1 MSQFFGC
8 IALHAQINVADV
20 AAQMTTSLDFFQPD
34 AVGVYQTEEVF
45 ICNKFLFNTPESVHT
60 SRICQNERYVV
71 AASCRLDNREEIAA
85 KIQLENPLEKSD
97 HDYLLAAYTFYQE
110 KCVEHLLGDFSFVV
124 WDKEKKTLFMAK
136 DHLGIKPL
144 FYYLDENILVFS
156 TYIQGIK
163 AVEGINLFLDKLYI
177 ARELKNFSPTFEDT
191 FFEHIKRLK
200 PAHYIQF
207 IPDSHQLYEQK
218 YWELTPVDISAFQTE
233 DEIYTELRRLFT
245 EAVVC
250 RTRTHKN
257 IGCQLSGGLDSSAIA
272 VLLSRNLD
280 KNRLH
285 TYSFVLNDKTRA
297 YSERGIDEQE
307 TQNTIIEY
315 ADLKRENHHKIEEF
329 HYKDVFEE
337 LEISNLIMGGYSSS
351 DAIWQDTLFKRAGEE
366 SQVGFMMS
374 GFPGD
379 ECVSNDGTLYYFDFL
394 GKFDLKK
401 IIVFL
406 REKRLRGVKRILTYY
421 LAKWNGTYNLG
432 YHKLQLKR
440 NLLNLHSIYIKI
452 LPRRDPYAYAFFPTF
467 KEIIKNEVCRPHT
480 CHRTESEGLYAL
492 LYGLETV
499 YPLADIRLISMVYS
513 LPSELFNYQPFTR
526 NLFRN
531 ICKGILPEQIRLQVK
546 VNGALTLAF
555 AEYWQT
561 QQLKEL
567 QESNLKDQCTMYIS
581 DYENLNLPKFMYRNK
596 RILLYK
602 IDYLINKNSNFRLK

>member
-45 ICNKFLFNTPESVHT
+45 ICNKFLFNTPESVYT
-60 SRICQNERYVV
+60 TRICQNKRYVV
-71 AASCRLDNREEIAA
+71 AASCRLDNRAEIAA

-124 WDKEKKTLFMAK
+124 WDKEKKTLFMTK

-163 AVEGINLFLDKLYI
+163 AVEGINLSLDKLYI

-207 IPDSHQLYEQK
+207 IPDSQHLHEQR

-233 DEIYTELRRLFT
+233 EEIYTELRRLFK

-307 TQNTIIEY
+307 TQNMIIEY

-329 HYKDVFEE
+329 HYKDIFEE

-379 ECVSNDGTLYYFDFL
+379 ECVSNSGSLYFYDYLGNRNWKELFRLIQTEKIKGLRKIGSYF
-394 GKFDLKK
+394 K
-401 IIVFL
+401 
-406 REKRLRGVKRILTYY
+406 
-421 LAKWNGTYNLG
+421 AKYHGTYFVA
-432 YHKLQLKR
+432 YRDIQEER
-440 NLLNLHSIYIKI
+440 NLLHPESEYNKLLKI
-452 LPRRDPYAYAFFPTF
+452 DTEAFKFYPTF
-467 KEIIKNEVCRPHT
+467 KAYLKKQICRPHT
-480 CHRTESEGLYAL
+480 CHRTESEGFYAL
-492 LYGLETV
+492 QYNMETV

-526 NLFRN
+526 NIFRN

-567 QESNLKDQCTMYIS
+567 QESNLKDQYTMYIS
-581 DYENLNLPKFMYRNK
+581 DYENLDLPKFMYRNK

>member
-8 IALHAQINVADV
+8 IALNPQINVADV
-20 AAQMTTSLDFFQPD
+20 AVQMTTSLDFFQPD

-60 SRICQNERYVV
+60 TRICQNERYVV
-71 AASCRLDNREEIAA
+71 AASCRLDNRTEIAA
-85 KIQLENPLEKSD
+85 KIALENPLEKSD

-163 AVEGINLFLDKLYI
+163 AVQGINLSLDKLYI

-200 PAHYIQF
+200 PAHFVQF

-218 YWELTPVDISAFQTE
+218 YWELTPMDISAFQTE
-233 DEIYTELRRLFT
+233 EEIYTELRRLFT

-250 RTRTHKN
+250 RTRTDKN

-307 TQNTIIEY
+307 TQNMIIEY

-329 HYKDVFEE
+329 HFQDVFEE
-337 LEISNLIMGGYSSS
+337 LEKSNLIMGGYANS

-379 ECVSNDGTLYYFDFL
+379 ECVSNSGNLYYYDYL
-394 GKFDLKK
+394 GNRNWRELFRLIQTEK
-401 IIVFL
+401 IKGL
-406 REKRLRGVKRILTYY
+406 RKIGSYFK
-421 LAKWNGTYNLG
+421 AKYHGTYFLA
-432 YHKLQLKR
+432 YREIQEER
-440 NLLNLHSIYIKI
+440 NLLHPESEYNKLLKI
-452 LPRRDPYAYAFFPTF
+452 DTEAFKFYPTF
-467 KEIIKNEVCRPHT
+467 KAHLKNLISRPHT

-492 LYGLETV
+492 QYGMETV
-499 YPLADIRLISMVYS
+499 YPLADIRLIQFVYS
-513 LPSELFNYQPFTR
+513 IPASMFTPQKLDR
-526 NLFRN
+526 TLFRN
-531 ICKGILPEQIRLQVK
+531 TCINILPVSVRLQK
-546 VNGALTLAF
+546 KYNGAMTLAF
-555 AEYWQT
+555 IEYWQKKKLT
-561 QQLKEL
+561 RLYQQSIIDKL
-567 QESNLKDQCTMYIS
+567 NLYNMSAVKDGGQYNAENSRKKLIVYKVDNMI
-581 DYENLNLPKFMYRNK
+581 NLNDLV
-596 RILLYK
+596 
-602 IDYLINKNSNFRLK
+602 

>member
-45 ICNKFLFNTPESVHT
+45 ICNKFLFNTPESVYT
-60 SRICQNERYVV
+60 TRICQNKRYVV
-71 AASCRLDNREEIAA
+71 AASCRLDNREELAA

-163 AVEGINLFLDKLYI
+163 AVEGINLSLDKLYI

-200 PAHYIQF
+200 PAHFVQF

-218 YWELTPVDISAFQTE
+218 YWELTPMDISAFQTE
-233 DEIYTELRRLFT
+233 EEIYTELRRLFT

-250 RTRTHKN
+250 RTRTDKN

-307 TQNTIIEY
+307 TQNMIIEY
-315 ADLKRENHHKIEEF
+315 ADLKRENHHTIEEF
-329 HYKDVFEE
+329 HYKNVFEQIE
-337 LEISNLIMGGYSSS
+337 TSNLIMGGYGVA
-351 DAIWQDTLFKRAGEE
+351 DCIWQDSLFKKA
-366 SQVGFMMS
+366 QKQNIGFIMS

-379 ECVSNDGTLYYFDFL
+379 ECVSNNGTLYYFDFL
-394 GKFDLKK
+394 GNFNLEK
-401 IIVFL
+401 IIIIL
-406 REKRLRGVKRILTYY
+406 KEKRLRGIKRILTYY
-421 LAKWNGTYNLG
+421 LGKWKGTYKLN
-432 YHKLQLKR
+432 YHKIQFKR
-440 NLLNLHSIYIKI
+440 NLLNTNSIYYKI
-452 LPRRDPYAYAFFPTF
+452 LPERDPNAFAFFPTF
-467 KEIIKNEVCRPHT
+467 KEIIKNGICRPHT
-480 CHRTESEGLYAL
+480 CHRAESEGNYAL
-492 LYGLETV
+492 SHNMESV

-513 LPSELFNYQPFTR
+513 LPSELFKPQPFTR
-526 NLFRN
+526 NIFRN
-531 ICKGILPEQIRLQVK
+531 ICKEILPERVRLQVK
-546 VNGALTLAF
+546 ANGAFTLAF
-555 AEYWQT
+555 AEYWQKL
-561 QQLKEL
+561 QIEEL
-567 QESNLKDQCTMYIS
+567 QKIILKDQYQMYILES
-581 DYENLNLPKFMYRNK
+581 KKPNLSKSLCLDR
-596 RILLYK
+596 RIILYK
-602 IDYLINKNSNFRLK
+602 MDYLINRNSNLELK